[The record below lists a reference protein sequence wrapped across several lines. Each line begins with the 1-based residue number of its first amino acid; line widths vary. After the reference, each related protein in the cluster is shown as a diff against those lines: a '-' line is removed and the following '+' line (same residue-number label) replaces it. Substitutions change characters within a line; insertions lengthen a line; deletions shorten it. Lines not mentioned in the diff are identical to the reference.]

1 MDVQLL
7 TGKISR
13 DILCPLAGMDGF
25 GRDVRC
31 VTVAE
36 DIAAAQNFSGG
47 ELVLSS
53 GMLLPDGSQ
62 GLMESISA
70 LNEAGC
76 AGLCLRLP
84 PEAEWISGEV
94 LRHADA
100 LRFPLFGIRS
110 PFSMAEI
117 SKMLYRR
124 ADQSEHPDFEYVLA
138 SIRELSEMTLSG
150 GGLDEIIAMIAR
162 KLSNTVMFLTPQ
174 LVISSV
180 QTVLREVRKGDFYPS
195 KGQRFFTPSEQARL
209 EKGFAGQSPQLF
221 QDRLIRNGEPVSF
234 ILSPARWGE
243 SLTGYLCI
251 LSTNKPFSLLEL
263 WVVENY
269 LPVLAQTMRSK
280 VQAEASALNM
290 DDLFMWQVLLQQNPD
305 SQRAKQFCAL
315 CNFDYDSTRICIV
328 MEYPSL
334 AAMPALQRRQ
344 ALEKQRAHISRRL
357 AEHNDMDK
365 LILIHENTLTIL
377 RLVPAGMPRIAVIL
391 EHELL
396 GTQMVQEISNEFG
409 LDCFIGLSETC
420 RGLETLSSCYF
431 EAAESIALG
440 KKIRPSQSCFSYH
453 EQYLFH
459 RLWHNFTTDEL
470 HAICVNILEPIMG
483 DTPDFAELR
492 RTLEAYISCT
502 GNLSQ
507 TAERLYIH
515 RNTLNY
521 RMAKLK
527 NLLAVTEISADD
539 FTRYMVGLT
548 ILKMI

>member
-1 MDVQLL
+1 MNVQLL
-7 TGKISR
+7 TGKISS
-13 DILCPLAGMDGF
+13 DILCPLAGADGNQ
-25 GRDVRC
+25 RDVKSII
-31 VTVAE
+31 TAE
-36 DIAAAQNFSGG
+36 DIFASQNFSGG

-53 GMLLPDGSQ
+53 GMLLGHSGMLIDC
-62 GLMESISA
+62 ISA
-70 LNEAGC
+70 MNGAGC
-76 AGLCLRLP
+76 AGLCLKLP
-84 PEAEWISGEV
+84 ADQAWITEDV

-100 LRFPLFGIRS
+100 LRFPLFGIS
-110 PFSMAEI
+110 PAFSLAEI
-117 SKMLYRR
+117 FKMLYRR
-124 ADQSEHPDFEYVLA
+124 AEQSDHPDFEYVLSA
-138 SIRELSEMTLSG
+138 IRELSELTVSG
-150 GGLDEIIAMIAR
+150 GGLDDIVAMIAR
-162 KLSNTVMFLTPQ
+162 KVSNTVMFLTPQ

-180 QTVLREVRKGDFYPS
+180 QTVLRELRKSDLYPS
-195 KGQRFFTPSEQARL
+195 KGQRFFTPAEQMRL
-209 EKGFAGQSPQLF
+209 EKGFSEQSAQAY
-221 QDRLIRNGEPVSF
+221 QDRLIRNGEPISF
-234 ILSPARWGE
+234 MLSPARWGD

-251 LSTNKPFSLLEL
+251 LSTNKPFSLLEF
-263 WVVENY
+263 WVAENF
-269 LPVLAQTMRSK
+269 LPVLAQSMRSK
-280 VQAEASALNM
+280 VHAEAAALNM

-305 SQRAKQFCAL
+305 TQRAKQFCAL
-315 CNFDYDSTRICIV
+315 CNFDYDATRICMV

-334 AAMPALQRRQ
+334 AAMPAIQRRS
-344 ALEKQRAHISRRL
+344 AMEKQRIYMSRRL
-357 AEHNDMDK
+357 AEHSDLEK
-365 LILIHENTLTIL
+365 LILIHENMLTIL
-377 RLVPAGMPRIAVIL
+377 RLVPESIPRIAVIL

-396 GTQMVQEISNEFG
+396 GDQIVQDISTQFG

-521 RMAKLK
+521 RMSKLK
-527 NLLAVTEISADD
+527 SLLAVTEISADD